1 MTERDAFRRHPDWVA
16 CVNALGDNLG
26 DAGRSMISLD
36 EGELLAA
43 AAANTGLDDYGDS
56 WFREPFSLLVRA
68 LEEEADLTLLG
79 RILCRSE
86 LQRFLQNR
94 LRIED
99 YWKQHSEL
107 ADQKIEAPIFVCGL
121 ARTGTTLL
129 HELLAQDPRNR
140 VPLLWEMMFSVPP
153 PETATFATDPRVAR
167 AHRDIAMLDL
177 IDPAF
182 PSMHE
187 NAGDR
192 PNECIFIFALQFL
205 ADFFVGQYDIP
216 SYSVAMAGRDLDP
229 VYAYHKRVLQ
239 LLQSRHSGDRWVLK
253 SPAHIARL
261 DHLFSVYPDARVVVT
276 HRDPLRVISS
286 VASLFTSLRAM
297 RSNAVRDDV
306 AGAVLVQQMMLQI
319 YLQLREELAEHS
331 DQLVDVVYRDL
342 VRDPIAVV
350 AGLYE
355 SWEIP
360 FSDEARAKMRAY
372 LEANPQ
378 GKRGAHEYSF
388 EETGLDLPAERAK
401 FEAYQA
407 AFDVPSE
414 V

>member
-1 MTERDAFRRHPDWVA
+1 MTERDAFGRHPEWVA

-26 DAGRSMISLD
+26 DAGRSMVSLD
-36 EGELLAA
+36 EGELLTAA
-43 AAANTGLDDYGDS
+43 AENTGLDDYGDS
-56 WFREPFSLLVRA
+56 WFREPLSLLIGA
-68 LEEEADLTLLG
+68 LESEADLTLLG

-94 LRIED
+94 LQIED
-99 YWKQHSEL
+99 YWKRHPEL
-107 ADQKIEAPIFVCGL
+107 ADQKVEAPVFVCGL

-140 VPLLWEMMFSVPP
+140 VPMLWEMMFSVPP
-153 PETATFATDPRVAR
+153 PEPATFATDPRIVR
-167 AHRDIAMLDL
+167 AHRAIAMLDL

-205 ADFFVGQYDIP
+205 ADYFVGQYNIP
-216 SYSVAMAGRDLDP
+216 SYSMGMAGRDLDP

-286 VASLFTSLRAM
+286 ISSLFTSLRSM

-306 AGAVLVQQMMLQI
+306 GGSVFVQQMMLEI
-319 YLQLREELAEHS
+319 YLQLREQLAGHS
-331 DQLVDVVYRDL
+331 EQFVDVVYRDL
-342 VRDPIAVV
+342 VSDPLGTV
-350 AGLYE
+350 AGIYE
-355 SWEIP
+355 SWGIS
-360 FSDEARAKMRAY
+360 FSDEAEERMRAY
-372 LEANPQ
+372 LEANLQ
-378 GKRGAHEYSF
+378 GKRGVHEYSF
-388 EETGLDLPAERAK
+388 EQTGLDLSAERAK
-401 FEAYQA
+401 FEVYQA

>member
-1 MTERDAFRRHPDWVA
+1 MAERDVFDRHPEWVA
-16 CVNALGDNLG
+16 CINALGDNLG
-26 DAGRSMISLD
+26 DGGRSMVSLG
-36 EGELLAA
+36 ERELLES

-56 WFREPFSLLVRA
+56 WFREPLAILLRA
-68 LEEEADLTLLG
+68 LEAEADLTLLG

-99 YWKQHSEL
+99 YWKRHPEL
-107 ADQKIEAPIFVCGL
+107 ADEVVAAPVFVCGL

-140 VPLLWEMMFSVPP
+140 VPMLWEMMFSVPP
-153 PETATFATDPRVAR
+153 PETDSYATDPRIAQ

-205 ADFFVGQYDIP
+205 ADFFVGQYNIP
-216 SYSVAMAGRDLDP
+216 SYSIETASLDLDP

-239 LLQSRHSGDRWVLK
+239 LLQSRHAGDRWVLK

-286 VASLFTSLRAM
+286 ISSLFISLRSM
-297 RSNAVRDDV
+297 RSHAVRDDV
-306 AGAVLVQQMMLQI
+306 AGSVFVQQMMLQI
-319 YLQLREELAEHS
+319 YLQLREELSAQS
-331 DQLVDVVYRDL
+331 GQIVDVVYRDL
-342 VRDPIAVV
+342 VRDPIGTV
-350 AGLYE
+350 AGVYE
-355 SWEIP
+355 QWGIP
-360 FSDEARAKMRAY
+360 LSEEARERMEIY
-372 LEANPQ
+372 LRENPQ
-378 GKRGAHEYSF
+378 GKHGVHTYSF
-388 EETGLDLPAERAK
+388 EETGLDLSSERAK
-401 FEAYQA
+401 FAAYQA

>member
-1 MTERDAFRRHPDWVA
+1 MAELDGSRRHPDWVES
-16 CVNALGDNLG
+16 VNALGDNLG
-26 DAGRSMISLD
+26 DAGRSMVSLD
-36 EGELLAA
+36 ERELLAA
-43 AAANTGLDDYGDS
+43 AVANTGLDDYGDS
-56 WFREPFSLLVRA
+56 WFREPFSFLVRA

-94 LRIED
+94 LQIED
-99 YWKQHSEL
+99 YWKKHPELSE
-107 ADQKIEAPIFVCGL
+107 QKVEAPIFVCGL

-153 PETATFATDPRVAR
+153 PETATFATDPRIAR
-167 AHRDIAMLDL
+167 AHRDITILDL

-205 ADFFVGQYDIP
+205 ADFFVGQYHIP
-216 SYSVAMAGRDLDP
+216 SYSVAMASRDSKP

-253 SPAHIARL
+253 TPAHIARL
-261 DHLFSVYPDARVVVT
+261 DSLFSVYPDARVVVT

-286 VASLFTSLRAM
+286 VSSLFTSLRAM

-306 AGAVLVQQMMLQI
+306 AGAVFVQQMMLEI
-319 YLQLREELAEHS
+319 YLQLREELAGHS
-331 DQLVDVVYRDL
+331 EQLVDVVYRDL
-342 VRDPIAVV
+342 VHDPIGVV
-350 AGLYE
+350 ARLYE
-355 SWEIP
+355 SWGIP
-360 FSDEARAKMRAY
+360 FSDVARAKMRAY

-378 GKRGAHEYSF
+378 GKRGVHEYSF
-388 EETGLDLPAERAK
+388 EETGLDLATERAK

-407 AFDVPSE
+407 RFDVPSE

>member
-1 MTERDAFRRHPDWVA
+1 MTERDVFARHPDWVA
-16 CVNALGDNLG
+16 SVNALGDNLG
-26 DAGRSMISLD
+26 DAGRSMVPID
-36 EGELLAA
+36 ERELLAA

-56 WFREPFSLLVRA
+56 WFREPLSMLLRA

-94 LRIED
+94 LQIED
-99 YWKQHSEL
+99 YWKRHPEL
-107 ADQKIEAPIFVCGL
+107 ADQKVDGPVFVCGL

-140 VPLLWEMMFSVPP
+140 VPMLWEMMFSVPP
-153 PETATFATDPRVAR
+153 PETATFSTDSRISR

-205 ADFFVGQYDIP
+205 ADYFVGQYNIP
-216 SYSVAMAGRDLDP
+216 SYSIGMAGRDLDP

-239 LLQSRHSGDRWVLK
+239 LLQSRHAGERWVLK

-286 VASLFTSLRAM
+286 ISNLFTSLRSM

-306 AGAVLVQQMMLQI
+306 AGAVFVQQMMLQI
-319 YLQLREELAEHS
+319 YLQLCEQLAGRSE
-331 DQLVDVVYRDL
+331 QIVDVVYRDL
-342 VRDPIAVV
+342 VRDPIGVV
-350 AGLYE
+350 AGVYE
-355 SWEIP
+355 RWGIP

-378 GKRGAHEYSF
+378 GKHGVHEYSF
-388 EETGLDLPAERAK
+388 EETGLDLAAERVK

-407 AFDVPSE
+407 RFDVPSE

>member
-1 MTERDAFRRHPDWVA
+1 MAERAALERHPDWVA
-16 CVNALGDNLG
+16 CINALGDNLG
-26 DAGRSMISLD
+26 DGGRSMVSL
-36 EGELLAA
+36 EEKELLAA

-56 WFREPFSLLVRA
+56 WFREPLAILLRA
-68 LEEEADLTLLG
+68 LENEAELTLLG
-79 RILCRSE
+79 RVLCRSE
-86 LQRFLQNR
+86 VQRFLQNR

-99 YWKQHSEL
+99 YWKRHPEL
-107 ADQKIEAPIFVCGL
+107 ADEVVEAPVFVCGL

-140 VPLLWEMMFSVPP
+140 VPMLWEMMFSVPP
-153 PETATFATDPRVAR
+153 PETASYATDPRIAQ

-182 PSMHE
+182 PAMHE

-205 ADFFVGQYDIP
+205 ADFFVGQYNIP
-216 SYSVAMAGRDLDP
+216 SYSIETAGLDLDP

-286 VASLFTSLRAM
+286 ISSLFTSLRSM
-297 RSNAVRDDV
+297 RSNAVRDSV
-306 AGAVLVQQMMLQI
+306 AGSVFVQQMMLQV
-319 YLQLREELAEHS
+319 YLQLREELSVPSE
-331 DQLVDVVYRDL
+331 QVVDVVYRDL
-342 VRDPIAVV
+342 VADPIGTV
-350 AGLYE
+350 AGVYDR
-355 SWEIP
+355 WGIP
-360 FSDEARAKMRAY
+360 LTEEARERMEAY
-372 LEANPQ
+372 LRANPQ
-378 GKRGAHEYSF
+378 GKHGAHTYSF
-388 EETGLDLPAERAK
+388 EETGLDLSTERAK
-401 FEAYQA
+401 FAAYQA
-407 AFDVPSE
+407 AFGVPSE

>member
-1 MTERDAFRRHPDWVA
+1 MAERDVFDRHPEWVA
-16 CVNALGDNLG
+16 CINALGDNLG
-26 DAGRSMISLD
+26 DGGRSMVSLG
-36 EGELLAA
+36 ERELLES

-56 WFREPFSLLVRA
+56 WFREPLAILLRA
-68 LEEEADLTLLG
+68 LEAEADLTLLG

-94 LRIED
+94 LQIED
-99 YWKQHSEL
+99 YWKRHPEL
-107 ADQKIEAPIFVCGL
+107 ADEVVAAPVFVCGL

-140 VPLLWEMMFSVPP
+140 VPMLWEMMFSVPP
-153 PETATFATDPRVAR
+153 PETDSYATDPRIAQ

-205 ADFFVGQYDIP
+205 ADFFVGQYNIP
-216 SYSVAMAGRDLDP
+216 SYSIETASLDLDP

-239 LLQSRHSGDRWVLK
+239 LLQSRHAGDRWVLK

-286 VASLFTSLRAM
+286 ISSLFISLRSM
-297 RSNAVRDDV
+297 RSHAVRDDV
-306 AGAVLVQQMMLQI
+306 AGSVFVQQMMLQI
-319 YLQLREELAEHS
+319 YLQLREELSAQS
-331 DQLVDVVYRDL
+331 GQIVDVVYRDL
-342 VRDPIAVV
+342 VRDPIGTV
-350 AGLYE
+350 AGVYE
-355 SWEIP
+355 QWGIP
-360 FSDEARAKMRAY
+360 LSEEARERMEIY
-372 LEANPQ
+372 LRENPQ
-378 GKRGAHEYSF
+378 GKHGVHTYSF
-388 EETGLDLPAERAK
+388 EETGLDLSSERAK
-401 FEAYQA
+401 FAAYQA